1 VRGLLAELQ
10 SDGGEQQQQQGLF
23 GAVRA
28 SHAEAEAEAEG
39 REGVCPC
46 GVWCVAQPFWLGSA
60 CVPRD
65 LVESKSG
72 GRPAAGGEGSASAS
86 EVVGEDNGI
95 DHYSN

>member
-1 VRGLLAELQ
+1 MRGLLAELQ

-28 SHAEAEAEAEG
+28 SHAEAEAEG
-39 REGVCPC
+39 GCPC

-72 GRPAAGGEGSASAS
+72 GRPVAGGEGSASAS

-95 DHYSN
+95 DHYKN